1 MACDNQQNEKLK
13 IQPLKKNNKKTP
25 HNRREINH
33 PDLTVKHFTETFQ
46 RVHDLLGAAPCN
58 SHLAK
63 AGKV

>member
-13 IQPLKKNNKKTP
+13 IQPLKKKKAQQKGSKP
-25 HNRREINH
+25 AR
-33 PDLTVKHFTETFQ
+33 LTLKHFIETFQ

-63 AGKV
+63 AWRV